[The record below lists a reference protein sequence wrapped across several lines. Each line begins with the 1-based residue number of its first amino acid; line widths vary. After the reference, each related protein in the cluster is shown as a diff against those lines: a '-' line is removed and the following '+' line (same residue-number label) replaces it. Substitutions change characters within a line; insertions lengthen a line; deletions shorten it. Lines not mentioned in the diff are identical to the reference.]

1 MCGVS
6 GWVSF
11 DSDLTQRGEVLDAMT
26 GTMACRGP
34 DDCGTHLRTHVGL
47 GHRRLAVIDLPGG
60 TQPMSV
66 STPAGEITLVYSGE
80 AYNFRELRDRLTS
93 LGHAF
98 RTDSDTEVVLHAYLE
113 WGDGLVDRLDGMYAF
128 AIWDERE
135 QRLLLVR
142 DRMGIKPLFYHPT
155 PDGVLFGSEPK
166 AILANPLV
174 RKAVDTD
181 GLRELFAQ
189 TKTPGWAL
197 WKGVHEMLPGT
208 LISVDRSGLR
218 ERTYWRLQAAEHTD
232 TLDDTVARV
241 REMLTGIVD
250 RQLISDVP
258 QCVLL
263 SGGLDSSAI
272 TGLAAERLGL
282 RGEQVRTF
290 SVDFAGQEENFVP
303 DEMRET
309 PDSPFVRDVAAH
321 VRSAHHDVVLNPADL
336 SDPEVRR
343 ATVGARDIPNG
354 FGDLDSSL
362 YLLFKAIRER
372 STVALSGESADEVF
386 GGYPW
391 FHVEALTRA
400 QTFPWMAVIPPL
412 SLAARTDHIEPGLR
426 ARLDVGAYTADQYA
440 TALAEVD
447 HLDGD
452 SEPERRMRSM
462 FHLHLTRFV
471 RNMLDRKDRLSMAVG
486 LEVRVPFCN
495 HELVEYVYN
504 TPWAMKTYDGR
515 EKSLL
520 RGAAAHVMPRSVVE
534 RVKSPY
540 PSPQNPEYAANLQQQ
555 VKELLAEPDAP
566 VFALVDRAW
575 SQQVAAQDP
584 AAMTTGVRAG
594 LERVLDLHTWLD
606 LHRPELLLD

>member
-1 MCGVS
+1 MCGIA

-11 DSDLTQRGEVLDAMT
+11 DADLTHRGETLDAMT
-26 GTMACRGP
+26 ETMACRGP
-34 DDCGTHLRTHVGL
+34 DGRGTFVRTHVGL
-47 GHRRLAVIDLPGG
+47 GHRRLAIIDLPGG

-66 STPAGEITLVYSGE
+66 STPAGEVALVYSGE
-80 AYNFRELRDRLTS
+80 AYNFQELRRRLTS

-98 RTDSDTEVVLHAYLE
+98 RTDSDTEVVLHGYLE
-113 WGDGLVDRLDGMYAF
+113 WGESLVDHLDGMYAF
-128 AIWDERE
+128 AVWDERE
-135 QRLLLVR
+135 QKLLLVR
-142 DRMGIKPLFYHPT
+142 DRMGIKPLYYYPT

-166 AILANPLV
+166 AILANPLA
-174 RKAVDTD
+174 RKVVDTE

-197 WKGVHEMLPGT
+197 YKGMHEMLPGT
-208 LISVDRSGLR
+208 LISVDRRGLR
-218 ERTYWRLQAAEHTD
+218 ERTYWRLRAAEHTD
-232 TLDDTVARV
+232 SRDDTVARV

-272 TGLAAERLGL
+272 TGLAAERLAL
-282 RGEQVRTF
+282 RGERVRTF

-321 VRSAHHDVVLNPADL
+321 VGSDHHDVMLNPADI
-336 SDPEVRR
+336 SDPAVRR

-391 FHVEALTRA
+391 FHHEPLTRV

-412 SLAARTDHIEPGLR
+412 SLPARTDHIEPGLR
-426 ARLDVGAYTADQYA
+426 KRLDVGTYTADQYA
-440 TALAEVD
+440 TALAEVE
-447 HLDGD
+447 HLDGE
-452 SEPERRMRSM
+452 SEVERRMRSI

-495 HELVEYVYN
+495 HELVQYVYN
-504 TPWAMKTYDGR
+504 TPWSMKTFDGR

-520 RGAAAHVMPRSVVE
+520 RQAAAHVMPRSVVE

-540 PSPQNPEYAANLQQQ
+540 PSPQDPGYAAILQQQ
-555 VKELLAEPDAP
+555 VKELVAAPDAQ

-575 SQQVAAQDP
+575 AQTAVAQDP
-584 AAMTTGVRAG
+584 AAMTVAVRAG
-594 LERVLDLHTWLD
+594 LERVLDLHTWLE
-606 LHRPELLLD
+606 LHSPELLLD

>member
-1 MCGVS
+1 MCGIA

-11 DSDLTQRGEVLDAMT
+11 DADLTHRGDVLDGMT
-26 GTMACRGP
+26 ATMACRGP
-34 DDCGTHLRTHVGL
+34 DGRGTYVRTHVGL
-47 GHRRLAVIDLPGG
+47 GHRRLAIIDLPGG
-60 TQPMSV
+60 TQPMTV
-66 STPAGEITLVYSGE
+66 STPAGDIAMVYSGE
-80 AYNFRELRDRLTS
+80 AYNFQELRERLTS

-98 RTDSDTEVVLHAYLE
+98 RTDSDTEVVLRSYLQ
-113 WGDGLVDRLDGMYAF
+113 WGEGLVDHLDGMYAF
-128 AIWDERE
+128 AIWDERD
-135 QRLLLVR
+135 QKLLLVR
-142 DRMGIKPLFYHPT
+142 DRMGIKPLYYYPT

-197 WKGVHEMLPGT
+197 WKGMHEMLPGT
-208 LISVDRSGLR
+208 LISVDRNGLR
-218 ERTYWRLQAAEHTD
+218 QRTYWHLRAIEHTD
-232 TLDDTVARV
+232 SRDDTVARV
-241 REMLTGIVD
+241 RELLTGIVD

-272 TGLAAERLGL
+272 TGLAAERLAL

-290 SVDFAGQEENFVP
+290 SVDFVGQEENFVP
-303 DEMRET
+303 DEMRDT

-321 VRSAHHDVVLNPADL
+321 VGSAHHDVVLNPADI
-336 SDPEVRR
+336 SDPAVRR
-343 ATVGARDIPNG
+343 AAVAARDIPIG
-354 FGDLDSSL
+354 FGDLDNSL
-362 YLLFKAIRER
+362 YLLFKAIREH

-391 FHVEALTRA
+391 FHHEAALRA
-400 QTFPWMAVIPPL
+400 DTFPWMTVIPPL
-412 SLAARTDHIEPGLR
+412 SLAGRTDHIEPGLR
-426 ARLDVGAYTADQYA
+426 KRLDVQTYTADQYA
-440 TALAEVD
+440 TALAEVE
-447 HLDGD
+447 HLDGE
-452 SEPERRMRSM
+452 SELDRRMRTT

-471 RNMLDRKDRLSMAVG
+471 RTLLDRKDRLSMAVG

-504 TPWAMKTYDGR
+504 TPWSLKTFDGR

-520 RGAAAHVMPRSVVE
+520 RQAAAHALPRSVVE

-540 PSPQNPEYAANLQQQ
+540 PSPQNPGYAAHLQQQ
-555 VKELLAEPDAP
+555 VKELVAEPDAP
-566 VFALVDRAW
+566 VFALADRAW
-575 SQQVAAQDP
+575 AQQVVAQDP
-584 AAMTTGVRAG
+584 ARMPVAVRAG

-606 LHRPELLLD
+606 LHSPELQLD